1 MQVGIITFHF
11 ALNYGAI
18 LQAYALSECI
28 KSLGHDAFLVD
39 YRPDYHVKRFQ
50 WNWTRCGLHL
60 TNLTHPLLHK
70 RFGEFSSKHLR
81 LSSRSYKT
89 LEELTA
95 SPPEADA
102 YICGS
107 DQIWNPV
114 LTDMDPAYFLTFAP
128 QGTRRIAYAG
138 SFGKPELRTEDLKRI
153 RPYLQA
159 IEHLSV
165 REASAVRIVNDACG
179 KQAEHV
185 LDPTLLIDNY
195 DSVETHSPVKNRY
208 VLVVILQNNS
218 LLRQAADFVSRSLQ
232 LPKVVINNYSARIWQ
247 LSGKRVFP
255 GPGGYLNLF
264 RNAAYVVTNSF
275 HGMIFSLVFNKPFI
289 VTSLS
294 GNVSEGNIRT
304 TGLLRFTKLSEG
316 NIRIT
321 GLLKSTELSGYF
333 LEIFSESS
341 IRKILA
347 SAIDLDWAPVR
358 MRLHKLRQDSLRFLQ
373 ESLS

>member
-1 MQVGIITFHF
+1 MQIGIITFHF
-11 ALNYGAI
+11 ALSYGAV

-28 KSLGHDAFLVD
+28 KSLGHDVFLVD

-81 LSSRSYKT
+81 LSSQTYQT

-114 LTDMDPAYFLTFAP
+114 ITGIDPAYFLTFAP

-138 SFGKPELRTEDLKRI
+138 SFGKSELTTEDLKHI
-153 RPYLQA
+153 RPYLQV

-208 VLVVILQNNS
+208 VLVVSLQNNS
-218 LLRQAADFVSRSLQ
+218 LLRRTADFVSRALQ
-232 LPKVVINNYSARIWQ
+232 LPKVVVNNCSRKVWQ
-247 LSGKRVFP
+247 LLGKRVFP
-255 GPGGYLNLF
+255 GPSGYLGLF
-264 RNAAYVVTNSF
+264 RNADYIITNSF
-275 HGMIFSLVFNKPFI
+275 HGTIFSLVFNKPFI
-289 VTSLS
+289 TTSLS
-294 GNVSEGNIRT
+294 GNAAEKNIRM
-304 TGLLRFTKLSEG
+304 TGILR
-316 NIRIT
+316 
-321 GLLKSTELSGYF
+321 STELSDYF
-333 LEIFSESS
+333 LEMFSELR
-341 IRKILA
+341 IREMLA
-347 SAIDLDWAPVR
+347 SRIGIDWALVSK
-358 MRLHKLRQDSLRFLQ
+358 RLHKLRQDSLRFLRK
-373 ESLS
+373 SLS

>member
-1 MQVGIITFHF
+1 MQIGIITFHF
-11 ALNYGAI
+11 ALSYGAV

-114 LTDMDPAYFLTFAP
+114 LTDMDPAYFLAFAP

-138 SFGKPELRTEDLKRI
+138 SFGKPELTTEELKHI

-185 LDPTLLIDNY
+185 LDPTLLIDKF
-195 DSVETHSPVKNRY
+195 DSVETHTPVKNRY
-208 VLVVILQNNS
+208 VLVVDLQNNS
-218 LLRQAADFVSRSLQ
+218 LLRRTAGFVSRALQ
-232 LPKVVINNYSARIWQ
+232 LPKVIVTYSGRIWQ

-255 GPGGYLNLF
+255 GPSGYLGLF
-264 RNAAYVVTNSF
+264 RNADYIVTNSF
-275 HGMIFSLVFNKPFI
+275 HGTAFSMVFNKPFI
-289 VTSLS
+289 ITPLS
-294 GNVSEGNIRT
+294 GNKSE
-304 TGLLRFTKLSEG
+304 S

-321 GLLKSTELSGYF
+321 GLLKSTDLSNCF
-333 LEIFSESS
+333 LEMFSESR
-341 IRKILA
+341 IRKVMA
-347 SAIDLDWAPVR
+347 STIDIDWAPVR
-358 MRLHKLRQDSLRFLQ
+358 KRLHKLRQDSLRFLR

>member
-1 MQVGIITFHF
+1 MQIGIITFHF
-11 ALNYGAI
+11 ALSYGAA

-28 KSLGHDAFLVD
+28 KSLGHDVYLVD
-39 YRPDYHVKRFQ
+39 YRPDYLVKRYQ

-107 DQIWNPV
+107 DQIWNPEI
-114 LTDMDPAYFLTFAP
+114 TGMDPAYFLCFAP
-128 QGTRRIAYAG
+128 QGTRRIAYAA
-138 SFGKPELRTEDLKRI
+138 SFGKKELTQTERHRI
-153 RPYLQA
+153 APYLKDFD
-159 IEHLSV
+159 HLSV

-185 LDPTLLIDNY
+185 LDPTLIIDNY
-195 DSVETHSPVKNRY
+195 DSIETHNPVKNSY

-218 LLRQAADFVSRSLQ
+218 LLRQAADFVSRALQ
-232 LPKVVINNYSARIWQ
+232 LPKVVVTYSGRIWQ

-255 GPGGYLNLF
+255 GPGGYLGLF
-264 RNAAYVVTNSF
+264 RNADYVVTNSF
-275 HGMIFSLVFNKPFI
+275 HGTAFSLVFNKPFI
-289 VTSLS
+289 ITSLS
-294 GNVSEGNIRT
+294 GN
-304 TGLLRFTKLSEG
+304 LSEK

-321 GLLKSTELSGYF
+321 EFLRSIELSNF
-333 LEIFSESS
+333 FMDMFSESS